1 MTKLFISDL
10 HLQAARPD
18 ISERFFRFLETE
30 AAEAEALYI
39 LGDLFEAWIG
49 DDDPDEHNRE
59 VQAALRRL
67 TDAGV
72 AGYFMHGN
80 RDFLIGEAF
89 AERTGFTLLEDP
101 AVHDLYGTPVLLS
114 HGDAYCTD
122 DLEYQAFRRQSRDPA
137 WQQQVLSMSVEQR
150 QALAGQARE
159 ESRAATPTALQCTN
173 WTWTAPPPPASSS
186 ATGTSRAPCCTGP
199 RKAPTTAGKSCRR
212 AFRPDLMWEGLQAR
226 LLSFLAALRGYPSC
240 SRQKVA
246 AMDTPA

>member
-18 ISERFFRFLETE
+18 ITERFFRFLETE

-59 VQAALRRL
+59 VQAAMRRL

-80 RDFLIGEAF
+80 RDFLIGDTF
-89 AERTGFTLLEDP
+89 AERTGFTLLDDP
-101 AVHDLYGTPVLLS
+101 VVHDLYGTPVLLS

-122 DLEYQAFRRQSRDPA
+122 DVEYQAFRRQSRDPA

-150 QALAGQARE
+150 RALAGQARE
-159 ESRAATPTALQCTN
+159 ESRAAMVD
-173 WTWTAPPPPASSS
+173 
-186 ATGTSRAPCCTGP
+186 
-199 RKAPTTAGKSCRR
+199 KAEDIMDVNAD
-212 AFRPDLMWEGLQAR
+212 AVA
-226 LLSFLAALRGYPSC
+226 AALREVGVTTLVHGHTHRPA
-240 SRQKVA
+240 VHEL
-246 AMDTPA
+246 DLDGTPATRIVLGDWYEQGTMLHWTPEGPDYRWKVL

>member
-59 VQAALRRL
+59 VQAAMRRL

-80 RDFLIGEAF
+80 RDFLIGDVF
-89 AERTGFTLLEDP
+89 AERTGFTLLDDP
-101 AVHDLYGTPVLLS
+101 VVHDLYGTPVLLS

-122 DLEYQAFRRQSRDPA
+122 DVEYQAFRRQSRDPA
-137 WQQQVLSMSVEQR
+137 WQRQVLSMSVEQR
-150 QALAGQARE
+150 RALAGQARE
-159 ESRAATPTALQCTN
+159 ESRAAMVD
-173 WTWTAPPPPASSS
+173 
-186 ATGTSRAPCCTGP
+186 
-199 RKAPTTAGKSCRR
+199 KAEDIMDVNAE
-212 AFRPDLMWEGLQAR
+212 AVA
-226 LLSFLAALRGYPSC
+226 AALREAGVTTLVHGHTHRPA
-240 SRQKVA
+240 VHEL
-246 AMDTPA
+246 DLDGTPATRIVLGDWYEQGTVLHWTPEGPDYRWKVL

>member
-18 ISERFFRFLETE
+18 ITERVFRFLQTE

-59 VQAALRRL
+59 VQAAMRRL

-72 AGYFMHGN
+72 AGYFMRGN
-80 RDFLIGEAF
+80 RDFLIGDAF
-89 AERTGFTLLEDP
+89 AERTGFTLLGDP
-101 AVHDLYGTPVLLS
+101 VVHDLYGTPVLLS

-150 QALAGQARE
+150 RALAGQARE
-159 ESRAATPTALQCTN
+159 ESRTAMVD
-173 WTWTAPPPPASSS
+173 
-186 ATGTSRAPCCTGP
+186 
-199 RKAPTTAGKSCRR
+199 KAEDIMDVNAG
-212 AFRPDLMWEGLQAR
+212 AVA
-226 LLSFLAALRGYPSC
+226 AALREAGVTTLVHGHTHRPA
-240 SRQKVA
+240 VHEL
-246 AMDTPA
+246 DLDGTPATRIVLGDWYEQGTVLHWTPEGPDYRWKVL

>member
-18 ISERFFRFLETE
+18 ITDRFFRFLETE
-30 AAEAEALYI
+30 AAQAEALYI

-59 VQAALRRL
+59 VQAAMRRL

-80 RDFLIGEAF
+80 RDFLIGDAF

-101 AVHDLYGTPVLLS
+101 VVHDLYGTPVLLS

-122 DLEYQAFRRQSRDPA
+122 DVDYQAFRRQSRDPA

-150 QALAGQARE
+150 RALAGQARE
-159 ESRAATPTALQCTN
+159 ESRAAMVD
-173 WTWTAPPPPASSS
+173 
-186 ATGTSRAPCCTGP
+186 
-199 RKAPTTAGKSCRR
+199 KAEDIMDVNAD
-212 AFRPDLMWEGLQAR
+212 AVA
-226 LLSFLAALRGYPSC
+226 AALREAGVATLVHGHTHRPAVHELDLDGAPATRIVLGDWYEQGTVLHWTPEGPDY
-240 SRQKVA
+240 RWKVL
-246 AMDTPA
+246 

>member
-18 ISERFFRFLETE
+18 ITERFFRFLETE

-159 ESRAATPTALQCTN
+159 ESRAAMVD
-173 WTWTAPPPPASSS
+173 
-186 ATGTSRAPCCTGP
+186 
-199 RKAPTTAGKSCRR
+199 KAEDIMDVNAD
-212 AFRPDLMWEGLQAR
+212 AVA
-226 LLSFLAALRGYPSC
+226 AALREAGVTTLVHGHTHRPAVHELDLDGTAATRIVLGDWYEQGTVLHWTPEGPDY
-240 SRQKVA
+240 RWKVL
-246 AMDTPA
+246 

>member
-18 ISERFFRFLETE
+18 ISERFFRFLATE

-59 VQAALRRL
+59 VQAAMRRL

-80 RDFLIGEAF
+80 RDFLIGDAF
-89 AERTGFTLLEDP
+89 AERTGFTLLDDP
-101 AVHDLYGTPVLLS
+101 VVHDLYGTPVLLS

-122 DLEYQAFRRQSRDPA
+122 DVEYQAFRRQSRDPA
-137 WQQQVLSMSVEQR
+137 WQRQVLSMSVEQR
-150 QALAGQARE
+150 RALAGQARE
-159 ESRAATPTALQCTN
+159 ESRAAMVD
-173 WTWTAPPPPASSS
+173 
-186 ATGTSRAPCCTGP
+186 
-199 RKAPTTAGKSCRR
+199 KAEDIMDVNAE
-212 AFRPDLMWEGLQAR
+212 AVA
-226 LLSFLAALRGYPSC
+226 AALREAGVTTLVHGHTHRPA
-240 SRQKVA
+240 VHEL
-246 AMDTPA
+246 DLDGTPATRIVLGDWYEQGTVLHWTPEGPDYRWKVL

>member
-18 ISERFFRFLETE
+18 ITERFFCFLETE
-30 AAEAEALYI
+30 AAQAEALYI

-59 VQAALRRL
+59 VQAAMRRL

-80 RDFLIGEAF
+80 RDFLIGDAF
-89 AERTGFTLLEDP
+89 AERTGFTLLDDP
-101 AVHDLYGTPVLLS
+101 VVHDLYGTPVLLS

-122 DLEYQAFRRQSRDPA
+122 DVEYQAFRRQSRDPA

-150 QALAGQARE
+150 RALAGQARE
-159 ESRAATPTALQCTN
+159 ESRAAMVD
-173 WTWTAPPPPASSS
+173 
-186 ATGTSRAPCCTGP
+186 
-199 RKAPTTAGKSCRR
+199 KAEDIMDVNAD
-212 AFRPDLMWEGLQAR
+212 AVA
-226 LLSFLAALRGYPSC
+226 AALREAGVTTLVHGHTHRPA
-240 SRQKVA
+240 VHEL
-246 AMDTPA
+246 DLDGTPATRIVLGDWYEQGTVLHWTPEGPDYRWKVL

>member
-49 DDDPDEHNRE
+49 DDDPDEHNGQ
-59 VQAALRRL
+59 VQAAMRRL

-80 RDFLIGEAF
+80 RDFLIGDVF
-89 AERTGFTLLEDP
+89 AERTGFTLLDDP
-101 AVHDLYGTPVLLS
+101 VVHDLYGTPVLLS

-122 DLEYQAFRRQSRDPA
+122 DVEYQAFRRQSRDPA
-137 WQQQVLSMSVEQR
+137 WQRQVLSMSVEQR
-150 QALAGQARE
+150 RALAGQARE
-159 ESRAATPTALQCTN
+159 ESRAAMVD
-173 WTWTAPPPPASSS
+173 
-186 ATGTSRAPCCTGP
+186 
-199 RKAPTTAGKSCRR
+199 KAEDIMDVNAE
-212 AFRPDLMWEGLQAR
+212 AVA
-226 LLSFLAALRGYPSC
+226 AALREAGVTTLVHGHTHRPA
-240 SRQKVA
+240 VHEL
-246 AMDTPA
+246 DLDGTPATRIVLGDWYEQGTVLHWTPEGPDYRWKVL

>member
-18 ISERFFRFLETE
+18 ITGRFFRFLETE

-59 VQAALRRL
+59 VQAAMRRL

-80 RDFLIGEAF
+80 RDFLIGHEF
-89 AERTGFTLLEDP
+89 AERTGFTLLDDP
-101 AVHDLYGTPVLLS
+101 VVHDFYGTPVLLS

-122 DLEYQAFRRQSRDPA
+122 DVEYQAFRQQSRNPA
-137 WQQQVLSMSVEQR
+137 WQQQVLAMSVEQR
-150 QALAGQARE
+150 RALAGQARE
-159 ESRAATPTALQCTN
+159 ESRAAMVD
-173 WTWTAPPPPASSS
+173 
-186 ATGTSRAPCCTGP
+186 
-199 RKAPTTAGKSCRR
+199 KAEDIMDVNAD
-212 AFRPDLMWEGLQAR
+212 AVD
-226 LLSFLAALRGYPSC
+226 AALREAGVTTLVHGHPH
-240 SRQKVA
+240 RPAVHEL
-246 AMDTPA
+246 DLDGTPATRIVLGDWYEQGTVLYWTPEGPDYRWKVL

>member
-18 ISERFFRFLETE
+18 ITERFFRFLETE

-49 DDDPDEHNRE
+49 DDDPDEHNRD
-59 VQAALRRL
+59 VQAAMRRL

-80 RDFLIGEAF
+80 RDFLIGDAF
-89 AERTGFTLLEDP
+89 AERTGFTLLDDP
-101 AVHDLYGTPVLLS
+101 VVHDLHGTPVLLS

-122 DLEYQAFRRQSRDPA
+122 DVEYQAFRRQSRDPA

-150 QALAGQARE
+150 RALAGQARE
-159 ESRAATPTALQCTN
+159 ESRAAMVD
-173 WTWTAPPPPASSS
+173 
-186 ATGTSRAPCCTGP
+186 
-199 RKAPTTAGKSCRR
+199 KAEDIMDVNAD
-212 AFRPDLMWEGLQAR
+212 AVA
-226 LLSFLAALRGYPSC
+226 AALREAGVSTLVHGHTHRPA
-240 SRQKVA
+240 VHEL
-246 AMDTPA
+246 DLDGTPATRIVLGDWYEQGTVLHWTPEGPDYRWKVL

>member
-59 VQAALRRL
+59 VQAAMRRL

-80 RDFLIGEAF
+80 RDFLIGDAF
-89 AERTGFTLLEDP
+89 AERTGFTLLDDP
-101 AVHDLYGTPVLLS
+101 VVHDLYGTPVLLS

-122 DLEYQAFRRQSRDPA
+122 DVEYQAFRRQSRDPA
-137 WQQQVLSMSVEQR
+137 WQRQVLSMSVEQR
-150 QALAGQARE
+150 RALAGQARE
-159 ESRAATPTALQCTN
+159 ESRAAMVD
-173 WTWTAPPPPASSS
+173 
-186 ATGTSRAPCCTGP
+186 
-199 RKAPTTAGKSCRR
+199 KAEDIMDVNAE
-212 AFRPDLMWEGLQAR
+212 AVA
-226 LLSFLAALRGYPSC
+226 AALREAGVTTLVHGHTHRPA
-240 SRQKVA
+240 VHEL
-246 AMDTPA
+246 DLDGTPATRIVLGDWYEQGTVLHWTPEGPDYRWKVL